1 MTVKVM
7 AGEAAVEAPETARLT
22 GKSVRE
28 RVADP
33 PVEQKQS
40 DLLWE
45 AGGGEYISRRVS
57 RRRRA
62 RGSFGDVLFV
72 QLILSALLAG
82 GVWSGLTF
90 GGDEVREICISIM
103 KLFG

>member
-7 AGEAAVEAPETARLT
+7 AGGAAVQPVNAPVPDV
-22 GKSVRE
+22 SPQE
-28 RVADP
+28 RAEHVPDVLDYGDA
-33 PVEQKQS
+33 
-40 DLLWE
+40 
-45 AGGGEYISRRVS
+45 AYISRRVS

-62 RGSFGDVLFV
+62 RGSFGDVLFI

-90 GGDEVREICISIM
+90 GGDEVREICKSIM

>member
-7 AGEAAVEAPETARLT
+7 AGEAAVSAPEAVRPPE
-22 GKSVRE
+22 KSVSHQPDE
-28 RVADP
+28 LF
-33 PVEQKQS
+33 PVT
-40 DLLWE
+40 
-45 AGGGEYISRRVS
+45 AGEGEYVS
-57 RRRRA
+57 RRASHRRHA

-72 QLILSALLAG
+72 QLILSVLLAG

-90 GGDEVREICISIM
+90 GGDEVREICVSIM

>member
-7 AGEAAVEAPETARLT
+7 AGEAAVQPVVVPVPEVPSREGSERELYAEPEVTA
-22 GKSVRE
+22 
-28 RVADP
+28 
-33 PVEQKQS
+33 
-40 DLLWE
+40 
-45 AGGGEYISRRVS
+45 AGEDIYVSRRSS

-62 RGSFGDVLFV
+62 RGSFADVLFV
-72 QLILSALLAG
+72 QLILSVLLAG

-90 GGDEVREICISIM
+90 GGEEVREICVGIM